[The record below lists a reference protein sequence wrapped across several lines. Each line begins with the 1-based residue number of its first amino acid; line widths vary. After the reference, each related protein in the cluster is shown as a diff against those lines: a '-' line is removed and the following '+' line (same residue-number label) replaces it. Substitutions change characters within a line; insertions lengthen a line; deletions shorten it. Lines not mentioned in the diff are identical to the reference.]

1 MKKFVIDRIEN
12 GVAVCENNERQ
23 RIEINVKDLPKNAKE
38 GSVIAILD
46 NGETVLDIA
55 ETESRRKRLLKK
67 QRRVFGEKN

>member
-23 RIEINVKDLPKNAKE
+23 RIEINVKDLPENAKE

-55 ETESRRKRLLKK
+55 ETESRRKRLLEK